1 MEMVPLPSTPQ
12 TLPSELVPA
21 RYIGARRRGLVGHV
35 DELVDLAG
43 GAESEDG
50 VGVGDRDIRQRL
62 LSTQR
67 HSAVLPHCTTRAAPV
82 LKQRRVCC
90 VAAIASADSAPC
102 DLDL

>member
-1 MEMVPLPSTPQ
+1 MEMLPLPSTPQ
-12 TLPSELVPA
+12 TLPSGLVPA

-50 VGVGDRDIRQRL
+50 VGDRDIRQRL

-82 LKQRRVCC
+82 LTQRWGLLRRRNGER
-90 VAAIASADSAPC
+90 
-102 DLDL
+102 